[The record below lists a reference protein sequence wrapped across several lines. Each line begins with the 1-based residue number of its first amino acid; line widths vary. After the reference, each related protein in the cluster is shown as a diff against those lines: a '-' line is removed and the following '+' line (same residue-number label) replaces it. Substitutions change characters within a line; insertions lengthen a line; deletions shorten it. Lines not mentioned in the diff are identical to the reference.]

1 MYFRNNSRLKNL
13 LSTCLVFNVFISK
26 LFINFSHRVS
36 ADIDFFLNQNIKNK
50 RNNKKI
56 NTIKI
61 YEQEKKIKDQN
72 KFKFFG
78 H

>member
-1 MYFRNNSRLKNL
+1 
-13 LSTCLVFNVFISK
+13 VFISK